1 MQINHISSVMR
12 TGSIKMPEKIKSG
25 EIDLT
30 HAVSGKGSSLPDSY
44 IQQIREQAK
53 KDFAEGVYMTK
64 DYCNMQKSYLAKNV
78 SPNRAAA
85 ISQVSSF
92 MNTITRASTQ
102 GSILDLFGMPYTA
115 NVHKGLTRT
124 TAAIYNEYGEMIAGY
139 HSDNGYWQSVPT
151 KAEEQCW
158 MEADQAY
165 LAAWQEL
172 RQEQQGA
179 LAAEGGTGSSFNTLA

>member
-1 MQINHISSVMR
+1 M
-12 TGSIKMPEKIKSG
+12 
-25 EIDLT
+25 
-30 HAVSGKGSSLPDSY
+30 
-44 IQQIREQAK
+44 
-53 KDFAEGVYMTK
+53 AE
-64 DYCNMQKSYLAKNV
+64 DYNNMQKSYLAKNV
-78 SPNRAAA
+78 SPNRGAA

-158 MEADQAY
+158 MAANQAY
-165 LAAWQEL
+165 ATAWD
-172 RQEQQGA
+172 EQKA
-179 LAAEGGTGSSFNTLA
+179 LAAEGGTGSSFSTLA

>member
-1 MQINHISSVMR
+1 MQINRISSVMR
-12 TGSIKMPEKIKSG
+12 TGSMKMPEKIKSG
-25 EIDLT
+25 ETDLT
-30 HAVSGKGSSLPDSY
+30 HSIRGNGGSLSESY

-53 KDFAEGVYMTK
+53 KDFAEGKYMTE
-64 DYCNMQKSYLAKNV
+64 DYNNMQKSYLAKNV

-158 MEADQAY
+158 MAANQAY
-165 LAAWQEL
+165 ATAWD
-172 RQEQQGA
+172 EQKA
-179 LAAEGGTGSSFNTLA
+179 LAAEGGTGSSFSTLA